1 MEKVWRDYKRQQS
14 GGNAEEAAGDAEAG
28 GGATVFDRTMELSQI
43 IEQLGI
49 DLEEAG
55 GGGGGGGGGNGGSGA
70 AGSAAGGLLRKDF
83 DLNMNERRYLQAVEL
98 GDLATV
104 RRSIESASSLGININ
119 CRDSLGRSALHVA
132 IEYEH
137 IELLEV
143 LLAYNLELGD
153 ALLHA
158 IQEENIIAVEML
170 LSSQTERQKKK
181 DLSGLLGTTPSSSFT
196 PDVTPIILA
205 AQIDNYEIIKLLL
218 DRGDRV
224 PKPHELR
231 CACVDCVRAHKED
244 SLQHSKSRINAYKAL
259 ASPSLIALSSKD
271 PILTAFELSWEMHR
285 LGRLEHEFREEYEN
299 LSADCQKFATA
310 LLEQTRSSEELAIV
324 LNQDA
329 GQGNAKL
336 NDKTLTEGERMN
348 LARLKMAIKY
358 KQKKFVAHPH
368 CQQLLAALWYEG
380 LPGFRRKHMFFQ
392 MGMIGTFAGIFPLLS
407 MVYMVAPRSEL
418 GQKMRKPFIKF
429 ICHSAS
435 YMLFLGFL
443 VLAAIRVED
452 LIMDTLEEKM
462 QERGGAPSIVEW
474 IIVIYILGF
483 VWQEIKQL
491 WGEGIKAYV
500 TDMWNLLDF
509 ITNALY
515 VATITLRG
523 VSYYRVH
530 QNSELRSL
538 HRKYWDAYDP
548 TLISECLFAIANIFS
563 MLKLVNIFT
572 INPHLGP
579 LQISLGRMLNDILK
593 FLFVVV
599 LVICSFACGFNQ
611 LYWFYAYQRNKYCQD
626 NKFYFGITGT
636 DLDKY
641 SYCVTRGRTF
651 SNLFEITQSLYWS
664 AYGLIDLSN
673 TDLEYEHS
681 FTEFIGKLMYGAFS
695 AITFIVLLNMLIA
708 MMNCSF
714 EEIVAQADTEWKFA
728 RGKLWI
734 SYFDEGGT
742 LPTPFNIIPSPKSF
756 LYAMA
761 WLKDKVCSCSKR
773 HQRSKWQSIR
783 KVVKK
788 VNEKEARYQSV
799 MRDLIKRYLMVRQK
813 SDDKQGVT
821 EDDLN
826 EIKGDISAFRFELL
840 EIFRTNG
847 MRTPAHMQQ
856 RSTKL
861 RRRGSK
867 RSMQSR
873 RYGRFP
879 GGEDQQQ
886 QQQEGG
892 SIGRFDTISEEES
905 DSLNG
910 SVNGWPL
917 AGRQAGARTPTTPP
931 RRRLPPLSSQ
941 DSSESFQSSGAQA
954 SPPERRQQQQ
964 QAELALDPA
973 QLPGYQR
980 SGTANSDT
988 AAANAAAAA
997 FTKKTIG
1004 AVKKVSFNWNQEDDN
1019 EQERQR
1025 SAEGDGGSVY
1035 VYDGSPEAST
1045 PQPQPPHPTREQ
1057 PQAPPQ
1063 RARGERRSDLV

>member
-358 KQKKFVAHPH
+358 KQKKVSSTLSRSVPFRPVPSRSVPFRPVPSRSVPFRPVPSRSVPFRPVPSRSVPFRPVPSRSVPFRPVPSRSVPFRPVPSRSVPFRPFVAHPH

-407 MVYMVAPRSEL
+407 MVYLVAPRSEL

-681 FTEFIGKLMYGAFS
+681 FTEFIGNGRLFNGLPRSSLSRHSPSSPRASLSRHSPAGKLMYGAFS

-856 RSTKL
+856 RSSK
-861 RRRGSK
+861 GS
-867 RSMQSR
+867 
-873 RYGRFP
+873 G
-879 GGEDQQQ
+879 
-886 QQQEGG
+886 
-892 SIGRFDTISEEES
+892 
-905 DSLNG
+905 
-910 SVNGWPL
+910 
-917 AGRQAGARTPTTPP
+917 
-931 RRRLPPLSSQ
+931 
-941 DSSESFQSSGAQA
+941 
-954 SPPERRQQQQ
+954 
-964 QAELALDPA
+964 
-973 QLPGYQR
+973 
-980 SGTANSDT
+980 
-988 AAANAAAAA
+988 
-997 FTKKTIG
+997 
-1004 AVKKVSFNWNQEDDN
+1004 
-1019 EQERQR
+1019 
-1025 SAEGDGGSVY
+1025 
-1035 VYDGSPEAST
+1035 
-1045 PQPQPPHPTREQ
+1045 
-1057 PQAPPQ
+1057 
-1063 RARGERRSDLV
+1063 